1 MADTPKDSAM
11 LRVLVSTALGAIPL
25 ADAAVTVST
34 TADKDGMRSLLY
46 SVRTD
51 QGGMTPPMLLATPP
65 LSNSL
70 APDSGM
76 PYSLY
81 TVEATKDGYTP
92 LTALQ
97 IAMFPGIATV
107 LPIALTP
114 LDENEASSETD
125 LTAVGDPQ
133 ALYPSATNRKE

>member
-11 LRVLVSTALGAIPL
+11 LRVLVSTALGSIPL

-34 TADKDGMRSLLY
+34 IADEAGMRTLLY

-51 QGGMTPPMLLATPP
+51 QGGITPPMELQTPP

-70 APDSGM
+70 SPDSGM

-81 TVEATKDGYTP
+81 TVEVTKEGYTP

-114 LDENEASSETD
+114 LDENQASSETD

-133 ALYPSATNRKE
+133 TLYPSDADRKE

>member
-1 MADTPKDSAM
+1 MPDTPKDSAV
-11 LRVLVSTALGAIPL
+11 LRVLVSTALGALPL
-25 ADAAVTVST
+25 ADAAVTVSKLSDET
-34 TADKDGMRSLLY
+34 GLWTLLY
-46 SVRTD
+46 SVSTD
-51 QGGMTPPMLLATPP
+51 VGGITPPMTLETPP

-70 APDSGM
+70 SPDSGM

-81 TVEATKDGYTP
+81 TVEVTKDGYTP

-114 LDENEASSETD
+114 LDENAAFSETG

-133 ALYPSATNRKE
+133 ALYPSDPDRKE